1 MEALRALLAG
11 QLQPA
16 VLMFGFPEDERLQ
29 LQHIRSIVRAEPD
42 LRDALR
48 ESPGKFRL
56 DSAPF
61 TLTQERENGGL

>member
-1 MEALRALLAG
+1 
-11 QLQPA
+11 
-16 VLMFGFPEDERLQ
+16 MFGFPEDERLQ